1 MNRTVIEYYKN
12 LPESLHFYKIEE
24 ESDSENDFYRMSSEY
39 GNGTLQI
46 MNFHGQF
53 LIIIASFI
61 PKSNFEKVAE
71 IKEEYFEISQFE
83 TDSSS
88 FKVGGRKVKQVDKGI
103 CCYANTRKSAYA
115 FCEANKPTCFT
126 KVIITKKYFDS
137 FLEGYFGNTY
147 ESYKSA
153 LDFLIEK
160 PNSPELN
167 FVFQQ
172 IKDCPAIGN
181 TRKLYMESKVI
192 EILSLIIN
200 TAQKEDNRPYISVK
214 LDRKDKRSLNKVI
227 TFMKNN
233 LSAYPSIK
241 ELSKMAN
248 MSCSR
253 FQMAFRQVYGTT
265 VYEYLKVMRMN
276 YALLLLQDTDDKIY
290 HIALKVGY
298 KNAGHFAK
306 IFKST
311 FKMSPM
317 EYRNIHHI

>member
-1 MNRTVIEYYKN
+1 MKKTVIEYYEE
-12 LPESLHFYKIEE
+12 LPQNLHFYKIEE
-24 ESDSENDFYRMSSEY
+24 KSTLGNNIYRMDAEY
-39 GNGTLQI
+39 GSGSVQI
-46 MNFHGQF
+46 MNFHHQF
-53 LIIIASFI
+53 LIIMADFT
-61 PKSNFEKVAE
+61 PAGNFEKVSE
-71 IKEEYFEISQFE
+71 IEEEYFEISQFE
-83 TDSSS
+83 TDASS

-103 CCYANTRKSAYA
+103 CCYANARKSAYA
-115 FCEANKPTCFT
+115 FCELNKPTRFT

-137 FLEGYFGNTY
+137 FLKGRFGSAY
-147 ESYKSA
+147 ETSKNA
-153 LDFLIEK
+153 LDFLIEN

-181 TRKLYMESKVI
+181 TRNLYMEGKII

-200 TAQKEDNRPYISVK
+200 TMEIEKNRPHLSVK
-214 LDRKDKRSLNKVI
+214 LDRKDKRNLNKVI
-227 TFMKNN
+227 TFMKHN

-306 IFKST
+306 RFKET
-311 FKMSPM
+311 FKMSPLAYCNM
-317 EYRNIHHI
+317 HHI

>member
-1 MNRTVIEYYKN
+1 MKKTVIEYYEE
-12 LPESLHFYKIEE
+12 LPQNLHFYKIEE
-24 ESDSENDFYRMSSEY
+24 ESTSGNNFYRINAEY
-39 GNGTLQI
+39 GCGSVQV
-46 MNFHGQF
+46 MNFHDQF
-53 LIIIASFI
+53 LIIIADFI
-61 PKSNFEKVAE
+61 PSNNFEKVSE
-71 IKEEYFEISQFE
+71 IEEEYFEISQFE
-83 TDSSS
+83 TDSSY
-88 FKVGGRKVKQVDKGI
+88 FKVGGRNVKQVDKGI
-103 CCYANTRKSAYA
+103 CCYANTRKAAYA
-115 FCEANKPTCFT
+115 FCESNKPTRFT

-137 FLEGYFGNTY
+137 FLEDRFGNAY
-147 ESYKSA
+147 ETSKNA
-153 LDFLIEK
+153 LDFLLEN

-172 IKDCPAIGN
+172 IKDCPAVGN
-181 TRKLYMESKVI
+181 TRNLYMEGKVI
-192 EILSLIIN
+192 EILSLITN
-200 TAQKEDNRPYISVK
+200 TIEMKKNRPHISVK

-227 TFMKNN
+227 TFMKHN
-233 LSAYPSIK
+233 LSSYPSIE
-241 ELSKMAN
+241 ELSKIAN

-311 FKMSPM
+311 FKMSPI

>member
-1 MNRTVIEYYKN
+1 MKKTVIEYYEEFLQN
-12 LPESLHFYKIEE
+12 LHFYKIEE
-24 ESDSENDFYRMSSEY
+24 ESTSGNNFYRMNSKY
-39 GNGTLQI
+39 GCGNVQV
-46 MNFHGQF
+46 MNFYNQF

-61 PKSNFEKVAE
+61 PSSDFEKVSE
-71 IKEEYFEISQFE
+71 IEEEYFEISQFE
-83 TDSSS
+83 TDSSY

-103 CCYANTRKSAYA
+103 CCYANTRKVAYA

-137 FLEGYFGNTY
+137 FLEERFGNAY
-147 ESYKSA
+147 ETSKNA
-153 LDFLIEK
+153 LDFLGEN

-181 TRKLYMESKVI
+181 TRKLYMEGKVI
-192 EILSLIIN
+192 EILSLITTTIEIE
-200 TAQKEDNRPYISVK
+200 KNRPHLSVK
-214 LDRKDKRSLNKVI
+214 LDRKDKRNLNKVI
-227 TFMKNN
+227 TFMKHN
-233 LSAYPSIK
+233 LSAYPSIE

-253 FQMAFRQVYGTT
+253 FQMAFRQVYGTSA
-265 VYEYLKVMRMN
+265 YEYLKVMRMN

-298 KNAGHFAK
+298 KNAGHFSK
-306 IFKST
+306 IFKET